1 MDDDLLNPID
11 INLDDYEDEGDTE
24 SEPSAQSSAEEG
36 DNRQQLK
43 PALPANPVPDPAE
56 LDRLLSGAPPEEKA
70 AGNPAPNPAP
80 SSAANP
86 APAAPRSGVPPLPDA
101 SDITLDHVA
110 PPETPMSPAQ
120 EDVVRNASGGHEDDD
135 DMIVETGD
143 HEDDD
148 IRPIDV
154 MAPHNGPSQFGGA
167 PPAVPELPDLPVN
180 EQPEEVSN
188 IDVSQSGDHQSAA
201 AATDAPKE
209 ELVDDDNALAKPAS
223 INRVSLGEEVNLTR
237 MDPGLKRVMIGMGW
251 DAKVFSDD
259 STPDLDVS
267 LFLLNKDERTRE
279 NEDFVFY
286 NNMEACEGGVKHHG
300 DNRTGAGDGDDEN
313 ITIKLSDLPFDIVGM
328 EVVLTIYQGLEKEQ
342 SFKDVENIF
351 FRLVNADTQIE
362 LMRLELD
369 TVVGAE
375 KAVGVKIG
383 RFNRIGPNWFFEASA
398 TPIPKGLAEC
408 ATEYGIVVAEMT

>member
-11 INLDDYEDEGDTE
+11 INLDDYADDTE
-24 SEPSAQSSAEEG
+24 EPQSASKDAEGESV
-36 DNRQQLK
+36 RAK
-43 PALPANPVPDPAE
+43 PQPAAPAANPVPDPAE
-56 LDRLLSGAPPEEKA
+56 LDRLLSDTPAESA
-70 AGNPAPNPAP
+70 ASNATSGSLPNPAP
-80 SSAANP
+80 P
-86 APAAPRSGVPPLPDA
+86 APPKSGVPPLPDMVENTPNP
-101 SDITLDHVA
+101 DA
-110 PPETPMSPAQ
+110 PPVQPVQ
-120 EDVVRNASGGHEDDD
+120 EAAADGDDD
-135 DMIVETGD
+135 TIIESGD
-143 HEDDD
+143 IEEDS

-154 MAPHNGPSQFGGA
+154 MAPHNTPSQFAAA
-167 PPAVPELPDLPVN
+167 PPDVPPLPDLP
-180 EQPEEVSN
+180 PMSAPAEEISN
-188 IDVSQSGDHQSAA
+188 IDVHAGAEHQASAQTPASEDGAA
-201 AATDAPKE
+201 AA
-209 ELVDDDNALAKPAS
+209 VDGSEDKAS
-223 INRVSLGEEVNLTR
+223 ERQANINRVSLGEEVNLTR

-259 STPDLDVS
+259 TTPDLDVS
-267 LFLLNKDERTRE
+267 LFLLNKDNLTRE
-279 NEDFVFY
+279 DQDFVFY

-313 ITIKLSDLPFDIVGM
+313 ITVKLSDIPFDIVGM
-328 EVVLTIYQGLEKEQ
+328 EIVLTIYQGLEKEQ

-383 RFNRIGPNWFFEASA
+383 RFNRVGPNWFFEASA
-398 TPIPKGLAEC
+398 TPVPKGLAEC